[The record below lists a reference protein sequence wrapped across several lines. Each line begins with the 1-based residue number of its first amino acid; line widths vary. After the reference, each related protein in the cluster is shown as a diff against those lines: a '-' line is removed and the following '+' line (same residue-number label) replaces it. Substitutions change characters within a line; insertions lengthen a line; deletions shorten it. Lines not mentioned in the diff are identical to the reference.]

1 MINMEKDENMMKYIV
16 CYRFLNKNFFL
27 ENIKKQQ
34 GSGGGSCL

>member
-34 GSGGGSCL
+34 GSGGGACL